1 MVLLSGVRHPRLPLK
16 NSNSRKE
23 NDMMYFMDIH
33 ENAIPLFSDTD
44 ILPVTFMYYKSVA
57 SLMHDIN
64 NNNSPPNLSNLF

>member
-1 MVLLSGVRHPRLPLK
+1 
-16 NSNSRKE
+16 
-23 NDMMYFMDIH
+23 MYFMDIH

-44 ILPVTFMYYKSVA
+44 ILPVTFMYYKSIA